1 MSDAERIPDSGSDI
15 GAAIYLYREQVVQLL
30 LLGDGIAKVMKPI
43 CRWIVYGKYEP
54 PASEDEAA
62 RMVFDDIVR
71 KHVENVAKYREK
83 KRKTREAVETRWGKK
98 GTNTDVLQMENGCN
112 TSDILPYHTIPKDTE
127 PKDKIQKVTRTDP
140 ISGVQGGVPSASGS
154 GSVDALLEG
163 LPRVG
168 SAAPA
173 PARPKVDFWGMTD
186 GELLYGSTSVV
197 DILYDT
203 FGKGGWR
210 EAVRQ
215 LGEKKVREELQTFR
229 AEVNAGE
236 VPRNYAAAFTDK
248 LKKRGVKYN
257 AGKGVS

>member
-15 GAAIYLYREQVVQLL
+15 GSALWLHREQLVQLM
-30 LLGDGIAKVMKPI
+30 LLGDGIAKVMRPI

-71 KHVENVAKYREK
+71 KHVENVAKHRANK
-83 KRKTREAVETRWGKK
+83 MAQTARARKRWGESRVDVPRQCREDATAMPRQCREDANRTEPNPNL
-98 GTNTDVLQMENGCN
+98 TNPNQTE
-112 TSDILPYHTIPKDTE
+112 PIPK
-127 PKDKIQKVTRTDP
+127 QR
-140 ISGVQGGVPSASGS
+140 GRGGTPSASGS
-154 GSVDALLEG
+154 GSVDDWLDG